1 MAIRLNDSRLV
12 MQDLFMA
19 IMKIAK
25 IYQIPNFDNTNAEL
39 LSEWLMDEYKHHD
52 LALVQETLRNPP
64 RLNDQAWRLT
74 PDTLREWIDLTR
86 IKQAEKANVKE
97 SQKRQDIE
105 VIEPALSEETQK
117 MVADYIASLIPEKT
131 TYQLTKEQIQEEG
144 QIRPKQKRAIYNSTP
159 KEELVMKELK
169 RQYYNECYDKYTGK
183 QLDSWLSFEEW
194 VKM

>member
-1 MAIRLNDSRLV
+1 
-12 MQDLFMA
+12 MA